1 MSFSTWILR
10 SNDRK
15 ATMMAIMKQISA
27 AFERRN
33 NVEFK
38 VVVAWLFI
46 VLLMSAV
53 GDHGLLLLAL
63 GTRSDVSRQIGSGD
77 NDRAGRAEGPRS
89 FLANYW
95 KGSSNQY
102 RLPGSYRLPLP
113 CLFLLA
119 VARHRSLLRII
130 LN

>member
-15 ATMMAIMKQISA
+15 ATTMAIMKQISA

-46 VLLMSAV
+46 V
-53 GDHGLLLLAL
+53 
-63 GTRSDVSRQIGSGD
+63 
-77 NDRAGRAEGPRS
+77 
-89 FLANYW
+89 
-95 KGSSNQY
+95 
-102 RLPGSYRLPLP
+102 
-113 CLFLLA
+113 
-119 VARHRSLLRII
+119 
-130 LN
+130 